1 MEESTVT
8 IAFNTTVIL
17 ALFAAMALR
26 PPMPRH
32 SSPFNLQFV
41 LGWWINEVP
50 LCGIIAGTIGTLI
63 HPETS

>member
-1 MEESTVT
+1 MTS
-8 IAFNTTVIL
+8 AFNTTLIL

-50 LCGIIAGTIGTLI
+50 LVGLW
-63 HPETS
+63 